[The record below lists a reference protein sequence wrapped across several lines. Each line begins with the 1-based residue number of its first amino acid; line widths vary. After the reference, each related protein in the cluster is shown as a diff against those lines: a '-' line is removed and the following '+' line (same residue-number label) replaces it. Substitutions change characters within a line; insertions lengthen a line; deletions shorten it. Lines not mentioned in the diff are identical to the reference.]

1 MDASIDRRT
10 ALRLG
15 FTSLATVAGAT
26 LVAACGT
33 GGDEGAATSSAS
45 AGAEPGAFPVT
56 IAHLHGATTLTAP
69 PQRVAVVGIGDQD
82 SLLALGITPVLVPV
96 WTGSTD
102 TGVGR
107 WSQDLVHGAP
117 TPLPN
122 ATSAFS
128 LEQVAAARP
137 DLILAVN
144 NAITADRY
152 QQLSGIAPTVL
163 HAAGQTDWALPWQ
176 DVTRR
181 VGQAV
186 GRPKQAEELIT
197 GAEATVAKAK
207 AANPAF
213 AGKTAVL
220 VIRWKDGKLRAFGP
234 DAARF
239 QILRGLGFTPPT
251 ALAGRFAGGALNTE
265 LSAENF
271 HLLDADVLVF
281 DNWERDRAQVEGEP
295 AFASLPAV
303 AQKRLVGLDPVVS
316 DALSM
321 PNPVT
326 IPYVTN
332 DIVGRLAAVL
342 TR

>member
-1 MDASIDRRT
+1 MAASMDRRT

-15 FTSLATVAGAT
+15 FTSLATAGAAA
-26 LVAACGT
+26 LVAACGST
-33 GGDEGAATSSAS
+33 GDDRTSPSSAA

-56 IAHLHGATTLTAP
+56 IQHVHGSTTIAVP
-69 PQRVAVVGIGDQD
+69 PRRVAVVGIGDQD
-82 SLLALGITPVLVPV
+82 SLLALGITPVLAPV

-102 TGVGR
+102 TGIGQ
-107 WSQDLVHGAP
+107 WSKHLAAGAP

-128 LEQVAAARP
+128 IEQVAATRP

-144 NAITADRY
+144 NAITAERY

-163 HAAGQTDWALPWQ
+163 HAAGDTDWALPWQ

-181 VGQAV
+181 VGRAV
-186 GRPKQAEELIT
+186 GKPNQAEDLIT
-197 GAEATVAKAK
+197 SAEATVAKAK

-234 DAARF
+234 ESARF
-239 QILRGLGFTPPT
+239 QILRGLGFTPPA
-251 ALAGRFAGGALNTE
+251 ALADRFAGGKLNTE

-271 HLLDADVLVF
+271 PLLDADVLVF
-281 DNWERDRAQVEGEP
+281 DNWERDRAQVENEP
-295 AFASLPAV
+295 TFASLPVV
-303 AQKRLVGLDPVVS
+303 AQKRLVGLDAVVS

-332 DIVGRLAAVL
+332 EIVGRLATVL

>member
-1 MDASIDRRT
+1 MAASMDRRT

-15 FTSLATVAGAT
+15 FTSLATAGAAAF
-26 LVAACGT
+26 VAACGST
-33 GGDEGAATSSAS
+33 GDGKPAPSSSAT
-45 AGAEPGAFPVT
+45 GAEPGAFPVT
-56 IAHLHGATTLTAP
+56 IPHVHGATTIKEA

-96 WTGSTD
+96 WTGSTE

-144 NAITADRY
+144 NAITAERY

-186 GRPKQAEELIT
+186 GRAKRAEELIAS
-197 GAEATVAKAK
+197 AEATVAKAK
-207 AANPAF
+207 AANPVF
-213 AGKTAVL
+213 EGKTGVL

-234 DAARF
+234 ESARF
-239 QILRGLGFTPPT
+239 QVLRGLGLVPPA
-251 ALAGRFAGGALNTE
+251 ALADRFAGGKLNTE

-271 HLLDADVLVF
+271 PLLDADVLVF
-281 DNWERDRAQVEGEP
+281 DNWERDRAQVENEP
-295 AFASLPAV
+295 AFASLPVV
-303 AQKRLVGLDPVVS
+303 AQKRLVGLDAVVS

-326 IPYVTN
+326 IPYLTN